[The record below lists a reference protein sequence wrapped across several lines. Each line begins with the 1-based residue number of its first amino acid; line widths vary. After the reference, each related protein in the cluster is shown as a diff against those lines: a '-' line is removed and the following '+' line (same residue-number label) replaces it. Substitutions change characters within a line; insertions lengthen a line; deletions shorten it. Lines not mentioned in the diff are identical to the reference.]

1 MNKIVYAPVG
11 RWWHSSAS
19 NEIQFVTDGGTI
31 RLPGEVHWH
40 RTRAAA
46 ERCQKSTA
54 RRLARERKRRARVME
69 ARADADILF

>member
-1 MNKIVYAPVG
+1 MTRIVYGPEG
-11 RWWHSSAS
+11 RWWHSQEN

-54 RRLARERKRRARVME
+54 RRLARERKEAARVME